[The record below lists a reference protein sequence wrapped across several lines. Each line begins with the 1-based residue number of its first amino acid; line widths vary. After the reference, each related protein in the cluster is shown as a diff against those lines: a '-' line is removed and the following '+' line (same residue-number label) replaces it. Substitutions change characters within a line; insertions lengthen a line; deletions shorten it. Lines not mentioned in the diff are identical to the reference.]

1 MCLTG
6 RAGQVFKR
14 LPDDTRADYE
24 LAKAALKNRFEPES
38 QKTLYQMKLQTRVKQ
53 KGEGWAEF
61 GKDLRVL
68 ADKAYPDLVDEAR
81 ERFALNQYLTQL
93 SNPQV
98 AFAVKQTKPT
108 TVDNAVQATPEMESY
123 SKPVP
128 SRISQEVEED
138 AGTVALTALQ
148 RPSDL
153 KVILERME
161 RMETK
166 LKEIQQPTSRGFS
179 RSRVQRKAG

>member
-1 MCLTG
+1 M
-6 RAGQVFKR
+6 
-14 LPDDTRADYE
+14 
-24 LAKAALKNRFEPES
+24 
-38 QKTLYQMKLQTRVKQ
+38 KQ

-61 GKDLRVL
+61 GEDLRVL

-81 ERFALNQYLTQL
+81 ERFALNQYLIQL
-93 SNPQV
+93 SNPQI

-108 TVDNAVQATPEMESY
+108 TVDDAVQATLEMESY

-128 SRISQEVEED
+128 SGIAQVSEEVEEE
-138 AGTVALTALQ
+138 AEAVALTAVP

-153 KVILERME
+153 KIILERME

-166 LKEIQQPTSRGFS
+166 WMEILLGSWSRAKESLTTRI
-179 RSRVQRKAG
+179 AGMLELRW